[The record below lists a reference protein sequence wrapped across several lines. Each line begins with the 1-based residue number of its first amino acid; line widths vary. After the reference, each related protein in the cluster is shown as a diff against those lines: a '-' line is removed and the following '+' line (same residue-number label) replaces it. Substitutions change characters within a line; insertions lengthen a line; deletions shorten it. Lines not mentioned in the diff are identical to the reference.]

1 MLNIGFAEV
10 EGPGATAGALQKL
23 RVYVEGLWGSQG
35 RPSRARFRGHTPVH
49 SHRKGGG
56 FWVLNIGSA
65 EVEGA
70 RPHGEPCAAFLVRFR
85 VFTLRIENQWI
96 CASLYRVLA
105 LSARWPRATT
115 RITP

>member
-1 MLNIGFAEV
+1 M
-10 EGPGATAGALQKL
+10 GPGATAGALQKL

-65 EVEGA
+65 EVEG
-70 RPHGEPCAAFLVRFR
+70 RGNMGSRQQLPWVGLGYSLV
-85 VFTLRIENQWI
+85 
-96 CASLYRVLA
+96 
-105 LSARWPRATT
+105 
-115 RITP
+115 